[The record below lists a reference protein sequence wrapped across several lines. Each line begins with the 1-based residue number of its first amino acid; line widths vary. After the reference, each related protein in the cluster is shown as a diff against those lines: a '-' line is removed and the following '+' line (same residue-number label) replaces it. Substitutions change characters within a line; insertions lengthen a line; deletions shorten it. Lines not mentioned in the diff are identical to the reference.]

1 MISLGEVMQNHL
13 EQVALVRREL
23 DQAQKDLTAISR
35 DISKKY
41 ADNDLAERLDDVSNS
56 ISRITT

>member
-1 MISLGEVMQNHL
+1 MQNHL